1 MTLLTGLLRTNEGMG
16 VQMFASLRIDLGAV
30 RAKMGPDRPD
40 AKQPQHG
47 EAPDQG
53 E

>member
-1 MTLLTGLLRTNEGMG
+1 MTLLAGLLRTNEGMG
-16 VQMFASLRIDLGAV
+16 FQMLASLRIDLDAV
-30 RAKMGPDRPD
+30 RAKMAPDRPD
-40 AKQPQHG
+40 APRPQHG